1 MNTSRK
7 AWVTWGV
14 GCGHIPLPTSH
25 DLQTQIAHSR
35 WIRRVIVKALPRFP
49 AMHARED
56 HALEQRRRRV
66 PGLAVLLEHDLGDVV
81 RRVEADEIEQRE
93 RTHWIAA
100 AEHHRLIA
108 VGDAPYAALY
118 GPDRVQQI
126 RNEQQVH
133 DEAGVVFRS
142 DGLFARR
149 GSERQDAFE

>member
-1 MNTSRK
+1 MNTSRT

-14 GCGHIPLPTSH
+14 GCGDIPLPTSH

-81 RRVEADEIEQRE
+81 RRVEANEIEQRE
-93 RTHWIAA
+93 RAHWIAA
-100 AEHHRLIA
+100 AEHHRLMD
-108 VGDAPYAALY
+108 VGDVPCPGVY
-118 GPDRVQQI
+118 GRG
-126 RNEQQVH
+126 
-133 DEAGVVFRS
+133 GV
-142 DGLFARR
+142 RR
-149 GSERQDAFE
+149 